1 MSKVILFDGVCN
13 FCDQSVQF
21 ILKRDKQEQFTF
33 ASIQGDAGQELL
45 KRNHVATDM
54 NSFIL
59 IDGNKTY
66 FKSTAALRVCK
77 ELNGAWKL
85 LYGFMIIP
93 KPLRDFLYGVI
104 ANHRYEWFGQKQS
117 CTLPSPETRKRFL

>member
-33 ASIQGDAGQELL
+33 ASLQGDAGQELL
-45 KRNHVATDM
+45 KRNYVPTNM

-59 IDGNKTY
+59 IDGNKAY

>member
-1 MSKVILFDGVCN
+1 MSKIILFDGVCN

-21 ILKRDKQEQFTF
+21 ILKRDKQEQFNF

-45 KRNHVATDM
+45 KINHVPTDI

-59 IDGNKTY
+59 IDGHHTY
-66 FKSTAALRVCK
+66 FKSTAALKICK
-77 ELNGAWKL
+77 ELKGAWKL
-85 LYGFMIIP
+85 LYGFIIVP
-93 KPLRDFLYGVI
+93 RPIRDFLYGII
-104 ANHRYEWFGQKQS
+104 ANHRYKWFGHKQS

>member
-21 ILKRDKQEQFTF
+21 ILKRDKQKQFTF
-33 ASIQGDAGQELL
+33 ASLQGDAGQELL
-45 KRNHVATDM
+45 KRNYVPTNM

-59 IDGNKTY
+59 IDGNKAY

>member
-33 ASIQGDAGQELL
+33 ASLQGDAGQELL
-45 KRNHVATDM
+45 KRNYVPTNM

-77 ELNGAWKL
+77 R
-85 LYGFMIIP
+85 I
-93 KPLRDFLYGVI
+93 
-104 ANHRYEWFGQKQS
+104 
-117 CTLPSPETRKRFL
+117 KRRMEAFIRLHDHS

>member
-33 ASIQGDAGQELL
+33 ASLQGDAGQELL
-45 KRNHVATDM
+45 KRNYVPTNM